1 MTRTKEEFQEI
12 HQDLH
17 CALDNLVA
25 CYLTNVKDRNSLSE
39 LSVMELIEWS
49 NEQCKNPSCYL
60 KQIVTRDFTLILKPE
75 LI

>member
-1 MTRTKEEFQEI
+1 MVKTKEELQEV

-17 CALDNLVA
+17 RSLDNLVG
-25 CYLTNVKDRNSLSE
+25 CYIMNVKDRKSLTE

-49 NEQCKNPSCYL
+49 HKQCKNPSCYL
-60 KQIVTRDFTLILKPE
+60 NQIVTRDFTLVLKPE